1 MSEARLA
8 SIRARLEAAFAPL
21 SLEITDDSHLHA
33 GHAGA
38 KSGKGHFSIRIVSTA
53 FRNIRPID
61 RHRMV
66 YDALGE
72 LLQSD
77 IHALS
82 VTASPPS
89 TELKSQALREIH
101 EDVTD

>member
-1 MSEARLA
+1 VTEARVA
-8 SIRARLEAAFAPL
+8 SIRARLEAEFAPEL
-21 SLEITDDSHLHA
+21 LEITDDSHLHA

-38 KSGKGHFSIRIVSTA
+38 KSGKGHFTVRIIADA
-53 FRNIRPID
+53 FRDVRPID

-72 LLQSD
+72 LMQSD

-82 VTASPPS
+82 VTASAPGN
-89 TELKSQALREIH
+89 KSKS
-101 EDVTD
+101 

>member
-1 MSEARLA
+1 VTEARVA
-8 SIRARLEAAFAPL
+8 SIRARLEAEFAPEL
-21 SLEITDDSHLHA
+21 LEITDDSHLHA

-38 KSGKGHFSIRIVSTA
+38 KSGKGHFTVRIIADA
-53 FRNIRPID
+53 FRDARPID

-72 LLQSD
+72 LMQSD

-82 VTASPPS
+82 VTASAPGN
-89 TELKSQALREIH
+89 KSKS
-101 EDVTD
+101 